1 MVRFSGNMAE
11 ALTHLIQVFIFFNK
25 LLSFPVQTFWLVGY
39 RKIVWECRLKLI
51 HRLPQPWIGFG
62 GISFLLAKQDTHL

>member
-25 LLSFPVQTFWLVGY
+25 LLSLPVQTFWLVGY

-51 HRLPQPWIGFG
+51 HRLPQNFQLCVGLFITF
-62 GISFLLAKQDTHL
+62 ISL